1 MPYVIHLAVNKIIIV
16 LVFVVTLSMITIA
29 TERAEAAPNFSKAD
43 ILAAGGEPTGKLIG
57 VVKVVDS
64 NTGRSSD
71 CWNEHYLR
79 ATPKNNNHV
88 LLNKETIKN
97 NDKPD
102 AGSGEMHSFS
112 WYYDVKKMQ
121 ATTTTNEGKVRLYD
135 AIELV
140 DGTTGETVTKYISR
154 VAGKITIDFGIFTV
168 HVDGRMCQ

>member
-1 MPYVIHLAVNKIIIV
+1 MIKSFITVVVMA
-16 LVFVVTLSMITIA
+16 VTLLAAVVVSVAVMPVQ
-29 TERAEAAPNFSKAD
+29 AAPYFSKAD

-57 VVKVVDS
+57 VVKAVDS

-102 AGSGEMHSFS
+102 AGSGESHSFS

-121 ATTTTNEGKVRLYD
+121 ATKLTNEGKVRLYD

>member
-1 MPYVIHLAVNKIIIV
+1 MKMKSFITVILAVT
-16 LVFVVTLSMITIA
+16 LLAAVVVAVMPVQ
-29 TERAEAAPNFSKAD
+29 AAPYFSKAD
-43 ILAAGGEPTGKLIG
+43 ILAAGGEPTGRLIG
-57 VVKVVDS
+57 IVKAVDS
-64 NTGRSSD
+64 NTGKSSD

-102 AGSGEMHSFS
+102 AGPGEMHSFS

-121 ATTTTNEGKVRLYD
+121 ATRATNEGKVRLYD

-140 DGTTGETVTKYISR
+140 DGSTGETVTKYMSR

>member
-1 MPYVIHLAVNKIIIV
+1 MKMKSFITVILAVT
-16 LVFVVTLSMITIA
+16 LLAAVVVAVMPVQ
-29 TERAEAAPNFSKAD
+29 AAPYFSKAD
-43 ILAAGGEPTGKLIG
+43 ILAAGGEPTGRLIG
-57 VVKVVDS
+57 IVKAVDS
-64 NTGRSSD
+64 NTGKSSD

-102 AGSGEMHSFS
+102 AGPGEMHSFS

-121 ATTTTNEGKVRLYD
+121 ATRATNEGKVRLYD

-140 DGTTGETVTKYISR
+140 DGSTGETVTKYMSR

-168 HVDGRMCQ
+168 HVDGRMCK